1 MGPAGAAQAAA
12 AHLGRE
18 EPPAAAAPP
27 GWLAAARRFALLFFP
42 TSTSSLQRHA
52 LPSLFSRC
60 LHSGKVNER
69 REVPQLLLAERVLG
83 LQNPTE
89 SALVQAPD
97 SFAMQWNICFN
108 YFDLVYSS
116 LFPLRSFSLQTGQ
129 IGIFYK
135 VPEHQFCF
143 VFA

>member
-1 MGPAGAAQAAA
+1 MGPAGTAQATAV
-12 AHLGRE
+12 HLGWE
-18 EPPAAAAPP
+18 ELPAAAAPP
-27 GWLAAARRFALLFFP
+27 GWLAASRRFALLFFP

-52 LPSLFSRC
+52 LLSLFSRC
-60 LHSGKVNER
+60 LYSGKVNER
-69 REVPQLLLAERVLG
+69 KEVPQLLLAERVLG
-83 LQNPTE
+83 LQNPTK

-116 LFPLRSFSLQTGQ
+116 LRSFSLRMGK
-129 IGIFYK
+129 ISIFYK

-143 VFA
+143 MFA